1 MAFTPLIPKVALLIF
16 AVLLL
21 ISAAEDA
28 RRLIIPNRYCLAIA
42 FLYPAYVLSTPVA
55 VDWPAAAAV
64 AAAALAIG
72 FVCFLFRVAGGGD
85 VKLFAAT
92 TLWAGPSLFPNFLL
106 VTSLIGA
113 GIALVVLARRRLG
126 GALAVSPRRSA
137 GLSPAPAAAVARV
150 EAQAGA
156 PPIPYGVAIAAGGLH
171 VAVTLFLKG

>member
-92 TLWAGPSLFPNFLL
+92 ALWAGPSLFPNFLL
-106 VTSLIGA
+106 VTSLIGG
-113 GIALVVLARRRLG
+113 GIWLAVLARRRLAG
-126 GALAVSPRRSA
+126 VFAAWPRGSA

-171 VAVTLFLKG
+171 VAATLFLKG